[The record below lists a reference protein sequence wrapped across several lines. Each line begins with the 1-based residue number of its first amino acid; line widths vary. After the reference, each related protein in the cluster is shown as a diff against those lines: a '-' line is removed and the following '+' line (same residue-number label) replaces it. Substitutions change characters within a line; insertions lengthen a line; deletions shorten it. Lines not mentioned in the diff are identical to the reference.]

1 MMLRLIRGRL
11 DQFLNP
17 TGYHFQ
23 AFLNE
28 ELVWHDY
35 AYSRNELQQ
44 FKNEAIE
51 SGFTFLIENVP
62 DY

>member
-1 MMLRLIRGRL
+1 MLRLIRGRL

-17 TGYHFQ
+17 TGYYFQ
-23 AFLNE
+23 AFLDK

-44 FKNEAIE
+44 LKNEAIE